1 MNEAAIM
8 QVDELASDGID
19 NSVDESFIPL
29 SDPDITQAELDAVE
43 AALRSPRLSHG
54 PMAEAFET
62 AFAAYLGRKYAVAVP
77 SGTIGLLIALASYGI
92 GRDDEVIAS
101 PYSFRETAHAI
112 SLVGARPVFADIDYW
127 AGTLVPEKVEA
138 RITERTRAI
147 VTCNNN
153 GHPAPWAGLR
163 AVAKK
168 HGLPLIEDS
177 TEAIGS
183 KYQGA
188 LVGTFG
194 DVAVFDFSQP
204 SPLTCGEGGMVVTDD
219 VDIAVALRRHRSHR
233 LGERSSVV
241 VSATPP
247 YQAGMSDLSAA
258 LGLAQLRRLDEI
270 LERRRL
276 TEHLYYKHVQ
286 SFEGIKDPYVAPDV
300 TEVNWFLYL
309 VHLGMRFTRS
319 SRDAIIEDLR
329 VEEVEAAAYCNPL
342 HVQRHYFDLGYR
354 RGDFLVT
361 EKVADRAVALPFH
374 NHLTEDQI
382 AFIVGT
388 MKDASINVGAGSA
401 IYL

>member
-1 MNEAAIM
+1 MTKPAVMPDTRYASSNVAK
-8 QVDELASDGID
+8 DEKT
-19 NSVDESFIPL
+19 SFIPL
-29 SDPDITQAELDAVE
+29 SDPDITLAELEAVDM
-43 AALRSPRLSHG
+43 ALRSPRLSSGH
-54 PMAEAFET
+54 MVEAFEA

-77 SGTIGLLIALASYGI
+77 SGTLGLLIALASYEI
-92 GRDDEVIAS
+92 GQGQEVIAS
-101 PYSFRETAHAI
+101 PYSFRETTHAI
-112 SLVGARPVFADIDYW
+112 SLAGARPVFADIDYW
-127 AGTLVPEKVEA
+127 AGTLVPDKVEA
-138 RITERTRAI
+138 CITDKTRAI
-147 VTCNNN
+147 VACNNN
-153 GHPAPWAGLR
+153 GHPAPWSGLR

-168 HGLPLIEDS
+168 HNLLLLEDS
-177 TEAIGS
+177 TEAIDS

-219 VDIAVALRRHRSHR
+219 VDVAVALRRHRAHR
-233 LGERSSVV
+233 LEERSSVV

-247 YQAGMSDLSAA
+247 YQAGISDLAAA

-309 VHLGMRFTRS
+309 VHLGTRFTRS
-319 SRDAIIEDLR
+319 SRDAIVEDLR
-329 VEEVEAAAYCNPL
+329 VEQVEAVAYCNPL
-342 HVQRHYFDLGYR
+342 HLQRYYFELGYR
-354 RGDFLVT
+354 RGNFLVT

-374 NHLTEDQI
+374 THLTEDQI
-382 AFIVGT
+382 AFIVAT